1 MLYNVFAKE
10 VVNKMIG
17 DKLQELLEAKQ
28 MKPGTLATR
37 TGIPKST
44 IYGILKRNN
53 KKAEF
58 SVLEKISEEL
68 NVPVE
73 YFLKQ
78 DENTNEQKNQ
88 LDPEAD
94 ELEEF
99 VLLFDKL
106 TQEQKNF
113 ILSSMKGILAGK

>member
-1 MLYNVFAKE
+1 MLYNNFAKE
-10 VVNKMIG
+10 VENRMIG
-17 DKLQELLEAKQ
+17 NKLQGLLDAKQ

-53 KKAEF
+53 KKADL
-58 SVLEKISEEL
+58 SVLEKISDEL
-68 NVPVE
+68 NVPIE
-73 YFLKQ
+73 YFMER
-78 DENTNEQKNQ
+78 DESVNEQKNQ
-88 LDPEAD
+88 PDPEAD